1 MRRGIVNRVV
11 LIGCGAVS
19 EQLYVP
25 SLCRL
30 LKEGRIES
38 VTLID
43 KSAER
48 LAVLRRR
55 LPEADVFSSISDV
68 IDKVDGDLAIIA
80 LPHHLHSSVT
90 IDALKAGAHVLCEK
104 PMACTVS
111 DCDAMIEAAQLLK
124 RKLAVGHFRRLFP
137 VTRLIRDWIRN
148 ERLGRLLS
156 FRILEG
162 EIYSW
167 PAVSDSFFQRE
178 AAGGG
183 VLIDA
188 GAHTLDLV
196 LWWMGEADA
205 VEYWDDAAGGVE
217 TNCVLK
223 LRMRNGASG
232 YIQMSRDWP
241 LANKYLFKFEHGWM
255 MYVCDKPTSVQWGFH
270 GDDYV
275 QRVELDSA
283 NVSGF
288 DGLPREGV
296 KCADFLQCFDAQ
308 IRNVLAAT
316 TTDKEPLFC
325 SGEEARGSIALI
337 ERCYRSKQLLPQSW
351 LPPNE
356 QMALKIRS
364 QL

>member
-1 MRRGIVNRVV
+1 MRRGSFNRVI

-19 EQLYVP
+19 ERLYMP
-25 SLCRL
+25 SLRRL
-30 LKEGRIES
+30 LAEGRIGS
-38 VTLID
+38 VILID

-48 LAVLRRR
+48 LALLRRHI
-55 LPEADVFSSISDV
+55 PEADAFASISDV
-68 IDKVDGDLAIIA
+68 IDRVDGDIAIVA
-80 LPHHLHSSVT
+80 LPHHLHSSVA
-90 IDALKAGAHVLCEK
+90 IDLLKAGAHVLCEK

-111 DCDAMIEAAQLLK
+111 DCDAMIEAAELIK

-137 VTRLIRDWIRN
+137 VAKLIRDWIRN

-167 PAVSDSFFQRE
+167 PAVSDSFFNGE
-178 AAGGG
+178 SAGGG
-183 VLIDA
+183 VLMDG

-223 LRMRNGASG
+223 LQMRNGASG
-232 YIQMSRDWP
+232 YIQMSRDWS
-241 LANKYLFKFEHGWM
+241 LANKYLFNFERGWLV
-255 MYVCDKPTSVQWGFH
+255 YVCDKPTSLQWGFR

-275 QRVELDSA
+275 QRVELDGT
-283 NVSGF
+283 NVTGF
-288 DGLPREGV
+288 DGLPAEGV
-296 KCADFLQCFDAQ
+296 KAADFVQCFDSQ

-316 TTDKEPLFC
+316 ADKEPLFC
-325 SGEEARGSIALI
+325 TGREARDSIALI
-337 ERCYRSKQLLPQSW
+337 ERCYRSKQLLPQPW

-356 QMALKIRS
+356 QMALKMRL
-364 QL
+364 QV